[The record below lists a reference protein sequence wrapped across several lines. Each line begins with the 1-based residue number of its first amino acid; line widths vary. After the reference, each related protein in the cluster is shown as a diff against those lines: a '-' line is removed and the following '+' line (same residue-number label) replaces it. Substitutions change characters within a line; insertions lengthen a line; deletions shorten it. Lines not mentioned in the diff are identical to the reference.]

1 MKHLKR
7 ILRVCG
13 LILFLVLAIVGMSIS
28 GIAVALNKDRKL
40 FADEESKIE
49 MVEERIAEI
58 SVRRE
63 IKILKPEEAFFERS
77 IFFYRALKCATIVL
91 L

>member
-58 SVRRE
+58 SAE
-63 IKILKPEEAFFERS
+63 EKLKF
-77 IFFYRALKCATIVL
+77 
-91 L
+91 

>member
-49 MVEERIAEI
+49 LVEERIAEI
-58 SVRRE
+58 SAE
-63 IKILKPEEAFFERS
+63 EKLKF
-77 IFFYRALKCATIVL
+77 
-91 L
+91 

>member
-13 LILFLVLAIVGMSIS
+13 LIVFLLLAIAGMSIS

-49 MVEERIAEI
+49 MVDERIAEI
-58 SVRRE
+58 SE
-63 IKILKPEEAFFERS
+63 KEK
-77 IFFYRALKCATIVL
+77 LKC
-91 L
+91 